1 MINIQDPQV
10 KQVAPES
17 AYAILL
23 KAYDDFTAN
32 QKFIRICCST

>member
-10 KQVAPES
+10 KQVAPRPE
-17 AYAILL
+17 YAILFN
-23 KAYDDFTAN
+23 AYDDFTAN